1 VTTINVIFFW
11 RELAQFMFLKRRN
24 LTTTKQTNTYILG
37 LNLLRYHC
45 QRISFTALKSAKFNF
60 LREINPNKH
69 PQNEDIEVVL
79 L

>member
-37 LNLLRYHC
+37 LNFVVIVAVSL
-45 QRISFTALKSAKFNF
+45 
-60 LREINPNKH
+60 P
-69 PQNEDIEVVL
+69 ED
-79 L
+79 